1 MRSLGTPN
9 ISIRAAHLARHE
21 YTIPEDARMS
31 YDPNQPNEQNQPPPQ
46 PDYQPPTQ
54 YTPPPEYNQPYAQQP
69 AYGQPP
75 YGGVPPVP
83 TYVPPQ
89 RSSLRWLWIT
99 LAVVGGILVLGCGGC
114 IIASVAGLGIFGR
127 AVSTA
132 IAPSATANSYYNAIK
147 KQDYGTA
154 FTYLDISGASVEGQ
168 QVSKDAFIILGQTI
182 DATKGPVSSF
192 NQSGIS
198 LNTSTSSGNTAT
210 VTMDVTRNG
219 STYTVHLE
227 LRQENNVWKI
237 TSVDNI

>member
-1 MRSLGTPN
+1 
-9 ISIRAAHLARHE
+9 
-21 YTIPEDARMS
+21 MS
-31 YDPNQPNEQNQPPPQ
+31 YDPNQPNEQNQPQQ
-46 PDYQPPTQ
+46 PYEPPTQ

-75 YGGVPPVP
+75 YSGVPPVP

-99 LAVVGGILVLGCGGC
+99 LAIVGGILVLGCGGC

-147 KQDYGTA
+147 KQDYATA
-154 FTYLDISGASVEGQ
+154 FTYLDTSGASVEGR

-182 DATKGPVSSF
+182 DATKGTVSSF
-192 NQSGIS
+192 SQSGVS
-198 LNTSTSSGNTAT
+198 LNTSASNGTTAT
-210 VTMDVTRNG
+210 VTMNVTRNG
-219 STYTVHLE
+219 STYTVHLQ

-237 TSVDNI
+237 TGVDNI

>member
-1 MRSLGTPN
+1 
-9 ISIRAAHLARHE
+9 
-21 YTIPEDARMS
+21 MS
-31 YDPNQPNEQNQPPPQ
+31 YDPNQPNEQNQPQQ
-46 PDYQPPTQ
+46 PDEPPTQ
-54 YTPPPEYNQPYAQQP
+54 YTPSPEYNQPYAQQP

-75 YGGVPPVP
+75 YSGVPPVP
-83 TYVPPQ
+83 TYAPPQ

-99 LAVVGGILVLGCGGC
+99 LAIVGGILVLGCGGC

-132 IAPSATANSYYNAIK
+132 IAPSATANSYYKAIQ
-147 KQDYGTA
+147 KQDYATA
-154 FTYLDISGASVEGQ
+154 FTYLDTSGASVEGQ
-168 QVSKDAFIILGQTI
+168 QVTKDAFIILGQTI
-182 DATKGPVSSF
+182 DATKGTVSSF
-192 NQSGIS
+192 SQSGIS
-198 LNTSTSSGNTAT
+198 LNTSTSSGTTAT

>member
-1 MRSLGTPN
+1 MNKINHHNNQITSRQRNILLLPN
-9 ISIRAAHLARHE
+9 ITSHML
-21 YTIPEDARMS
+21 S
-31 YDPNQPNEQNQPPPQ
+31 NQPMDSHRIAAYHPCPAT
-46 PDYQPPTQ
+46 TQ
-54 YTPPPEYNQPYAQQP
+54 
-69 AYGQPP
+69 
-75 YGGVPPVP
+75 
-83 TYVPPQ
+83 PQ

-99 LAVVGGILVLGCGGC
+99 LAIVGGILVLGCGGC

-132 IAPSATANSYYNAIK
+132 IAPSTTANSYYNAIK
-147 KQDYGTA
+147 KQDYATA

-182 DATKGPVSSF
+182 DATKGTVSSF
-192 NQSGIS
+192 SQSGIS
-198 LNTSTSSGNTAT
+198 LNTNTSSGTTAT
-210 VTMDVTRNG
+210 ITMDVTRNG

>member
-1 MRSLGTPN
+1 
-9 ISIRAAHLARHE
+9 
-21 YTIPEDARMS
+21 MS

-54 YTPPPEYNQPYAQQP
+54 YTPPEYNQPYAQQP

-75 YGGVPPVP
+75 YSGVPPMP
-83 TYVPPQ
+83 GYEQPQ
-89 RSSLRWLWIT
+89 RASLRWLWIT
-99 LAVVGGILVLGCGGC
+99 LAIVGGILVLGCGGC
-114 IIASVAGLGIFGR
+114 IIASVAGIGIFGR

-132 IAPSATANSYYNAIK
+132 IAPSTTANSYYNAIK

-182 DATKGPVSSF
+182 DATKGTVSSF
-192 NQSGIS
+192 SQSGIS

-219 STYTVHLE
+219 SSYTVHLE

-237 TSVDNI
+237 TRVDNI

>member
-1 MRSLGTPN
+1 
-9 ISIRAAHLARHE
+9 
-21 YTIPEDARMS
+21 MS
-31 YDPNQPNEQNQPPPQ
+31 YDPNQPNEQNQPPQQ

-75 YGGVPPVP
+75 YSGVPPMP
-83 TYVPPQ
+83 GYEQPQ

-132 IAPSATANSYYNAIK
+132 IAPSTTANSYYDAIK
-147 KQDYGTA
+147 KQDYATA
-154 FTYLDISGASVEGQ
+154 FTYLDISGTSVKGQ
-168 QVSKDAFIILGQTI
+168 QVSKEAFIILGQTI
-182 DATKGPVSSF
+182 DATKGTVSSF
-192 NQSGIS
+192 SQSGIS
-198 LNTSTSSGNTAT
+198 LNTNTSSGTTAT
-210 VTMDVTRNG
+210 ITMDVTRNG

>member
-1 MRSLGTPN
+1 
-9 ISIRAAHLARHE
+9 
-21 YTIPEDARMS
+21 MS
-31 YDPNQPNEQNQPPPQ
+31 YDPNQPNEQNQPQQ
-46 PDYQPPTQ
+46 PYEPPTQ
-54 YTPPPEYNQPYAQQP
+54 YTPPPEYNQPYAQPP

-75 YGGVPPVP
+75 YSGVPPMP
-83 TYVPPQ
+83 PMPSYEQPQ

-99 LAVVGGILVLGCGGC
+99 LAIVGGILVLGCGGC

-147 KQDYGTA
+147 KQDYATA
-154 FTYLDISGASVEGQ
+154 FTYLDTSGASVKGQ
-168 QVSKDAFIILGQTI
+168 QVTKDAFIILGQTI
-182 DATKGPVSSF
+182 DATKGTVSSF
-192 NQSGIS
+192 SQSGIS

-219 STYTVHLE
+219 SSYTVHLE

>member
-1 MRSLGTPN
+1 
-9 ISIRAAHLARHE
+9 
-21 YTIPEDARMS
+21 MS
-31 YDPNQPNEQNQPPPQ
+31 YDPNQPNEQNQPPQQ
-46 PDYQPPTQ
+46 PDYQTPTQ

-75 YGGVPPVP
+75 YSDVPPVP
-83 TYVPPQ
+83 TYAQPQPQ
-89 RSSLRWLWIT
+89 RASLRWLWIT
-99 LAVVGGILVLGCGGC
+99 LAIVGGILVLGCGGC
-114 IIASVAGLGIFGR
+114 IIASVAGIGIFGR

-132 IAPSATANSYYNAIK
+132 IAPSTTANSYYNAIK

-182 DATKGPVSSF
+182 DATKGTVSSF
-192 NQSGIS
+192 SQSGIS

-219 STYTVHLE
+219 SSYTVHLE

>member
-132 IAPSATANSYYNAIK
+132 IAPSATAASYYKAI
-147 KQDYGTA
+147 QNQHYATA
-154 FTYLDISGASVEGQ
+154 FTYLDTSGASVEGQ

-182 DATKGPVSSF
+182 DATKGTVSSF
-192 NQSGIS
+192 NQTSVS
-198 LNTSTSSGNTAT
+198 LNTSTNNDTTAT
-210 VTMDVTRNG
+210 VTIDVTHND
-219 STYTVHLE
+219 SSYTVHLE
-227 LRQENNVWKI
+227 LRQEN
-237 TSVDNI
+237 

>member
-1 MRSLGTPN
+1 
-9 ISIRAAHLARHE
+9 
-21 YTIPEDARMS
+21 MS
-31 YDPNQPNEQNQPPPQ
+31 YDPNQPNEQNQPQQ
-46 PDYQPPTQ
+46 PYEPPTQ
-54 YTPPPEYNQPYAQQP
+54 YTPPPEYNQPYAQPP

-75 YGGVPPVP
+75 YSGVPPVPPVP

-147 KQDYGTA
+147 KQDYATA
-154 FTYLDISGASVEGQ
+154 FTYLDTSGTSVKGQ

-182 DATKGPVSSF
+182 DATKGTVSSF
-192 NQSGIS
+192 SQSGIS

-219 STYTVHLE
+219 SSYTVHLE